1 MLSWVRTLFGKS
13 NDYRYIEL
21 DKPEYIPSGKQHS
34 CPTCNVLQKMLDED
48 RARLFVLEDKF
59 LAHLGVRDT
68 DENHTQPAIPQQV
81 INSRQRFDQA
91 KKRFSQIDKVEYDRL
106 RLQAELA
113 SQSLINSD
121 TKGSN

>member
-21 DKPEYIPSGKQHS
+21 DKTEYIPSDKQHS

-48 RARLFVLEDKF
+48 RARLFILEDKF
-59 LAHLGVRDT
+59 LAHLGVRDA
-68 DENHTQPAIPQQV
+68 DENQNQSAIPQQI
-81 INSRQRFDQA
+81 INTRQRFDQV
-91 KKRFSQIDKVEYDRL
+91 KKRFNQVDKAEYDRL
-106 RLQAELA
+106 RTQAELA

-121 TKGSN
+121 TKGLN